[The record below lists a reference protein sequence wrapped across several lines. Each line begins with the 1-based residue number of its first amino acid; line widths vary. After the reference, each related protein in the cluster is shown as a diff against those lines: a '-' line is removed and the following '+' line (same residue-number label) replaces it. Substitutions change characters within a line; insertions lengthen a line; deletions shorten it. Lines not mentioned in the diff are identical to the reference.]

1 MKRLAL
7 IAAVLA
13 IAGCKTSNTKSDMS
27 DSTAAAAPAMSA
39 DTGMKMAADT
49 AAKAADTAM
58 KMKDTAMKKGKKM

>member
-13 IAGCKTSNTKSDMS
+13 IAGCKTSNTKSDMT

-49 AAKAADTAM
+49 AAKPPTRT
-58 KMKDTAMKKGKKM
+58 KSSISVVTNNTFK